1 MFPLH
6 GRQTAEGLVVYQRL
20 QRAAGEQPEERL
32 QKKFLF

>member
-6 GRQTAEGLVVYQRL
+6 ARQTAEGLIVYQRL